1 MYGLIANWIS
11 MKIPASTSAPN
22 SIPTGEM
29 STPAAALMKS
39 ETTAM
44 KATKMK
50 SVMITVEYMV
60 PLSCPKFANAD
71 HSFTVISACE
81 GK

>member
-1 MYGLIANWIS
+1 
-11 MKIPASTSAPN
+11 MKIIAKTRAPER
-22 SIPTGEM
+22 IPTGEK
-29 STPAAALMKS
+29 STPTAALMKT

-60 PLSCPKFANAD
+60 PLSCPKFANVYQAS
-71 HSFTVISACE
+71 SFRLRGEIETI
-81 GK
+81 KH